1 MQKVLT
7 LVRGLPGSGKS
18 SYARSI
24 SIGSD
29 AEGEIRTGI
38 CSADDYFTVNGV
50 YTFDGSKLAEAH
62 ADCQYRTKMGLTAG
76 LNIVVANTFTCRWEM
91 EPYLQMAVELGVRVV
106 VVDCY
111 DGGMDD
117 ATLASTNVHGV
128 PESSIALMRGRW
140 EHDWRSANPVAPW
153 LRSKE

>member
-24 SIGSD
+24 WIGTEAD
-29 AEGEIRTGI
+29 EDIKTGI
-38 CSADDYFTVNGV
+38 CSADDFFTVKGV
-50 YTFDGSKLAEAH
+50 YTFDANKLADAH
-62 ADCQYRTKMGLTAG
+62 ADCQYRTRMGLMAG
-76 LNIVVANTFTCRWEM
+76 MNIVVANTFTCRWEM
-91 EPYLQMAVELGVRVV
+91 EPYLQIASEVGARIV
-106 VVDCY
+106 VVDCF

-140 EHDWRSANPVAPW
+140 EHDWRSGNPVAPW
-153 LRSKE
+153 LRNKQ

>member
-24 SIGSD
+24 WIGTEAD
-29 AEGEIRTGI
+29 EDIKTGI
-38 CSADDYFTVNGV
+38 CSADDFFTVKGV
-50 YTFDGSKLAEAH
+50 YTFDSSKLTEAH
-62 ADCQYRTKMGLTAG
+62 NDCQYRTRMGLLAG
-76 LNIVVANTFTCRWEM
+76 MNIVVANTFTCRWEM
-91 EPYLQMAVELGVRVV
+91 EPYLQIASEVGARIV
-106 VVDCY
+106 VVDCF

-128 PESSIALMRGRW
+128 PADTIAAMRGRW

-153 LRSKE
+153 LRNKQ

>member
-18 SYARSI
+18 SFARSI
-24 SIGSD
+24 WIGCGEDDD
-29 AEGEIRTGI
+29 AKTIV
-38 CSADDYFTVNGV
+38 CSADDFFDKNGV

-62 ADCQYRTKMGLTAG
+62 ADCQHRTRSGLTAG

-91 EPYLQMAVELGVRVV
+91 EPYLQMAAELGVRLVI
-106 VVDCY
+106 VDCF

-117 ATLASTNVHGV
+117 ATLAKTNIHGV
-128 PESSIALMRGRW
+128 PEKSIALMRARW
-140 EHDWRSANPVAPW
+140 EHDWRSANPIAPW
-153 LRSKE
+153 LRRG